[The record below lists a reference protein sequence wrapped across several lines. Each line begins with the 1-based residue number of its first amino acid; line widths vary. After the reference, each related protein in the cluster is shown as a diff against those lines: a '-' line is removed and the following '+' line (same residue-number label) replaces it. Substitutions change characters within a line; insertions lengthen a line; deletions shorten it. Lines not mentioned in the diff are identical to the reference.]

1 MISNDNQVSFHFAV
15 DDNDYYKVRVEF
27 MENQEFTTL
36 PSGSQTLL
44 LLLLFIP

>member
-27 MENQEFTTL
+27 MEIKNLQPYQVGL
-36 PSGSQTLL
+36 RHYYLYHND
-44 LLLLFIP
+44 